1 MKFGELK
8 TIVENKLV
16 DSFIK
21 NELKSDLKVF
31 NKIIK
36 EDKSFGKMM
45 VKYDSLLEN
54 KGYDKDV
61 ATFMF
66 DEVISELKSLTLK
79 ESTVN
84 TIVKWS
90 EGIKCENKYI
100 EIDEFITSDDFEK
113 KFKIK
118 KSIIE
123 GLTKKPTIKESVKL
137 PISSLVKVANNTI
150 KKHLDTLNE
159 SDREKV
165 MEVLKSEDIL
175 KEKFN
180 ELKENTISTI
190 NSMISESDESV
201 KSTLSETVKKI
212 ESTEFS
218 KKEYVKLLTLNEGL
232 KK

>member
-45 VKYDSLLEN
+45 MKYDSLLEN

-66 DEVISELKSLTLK
+66 DEIISDLKSITLK
-79 ESTVN
+79 ESTIQ
-84 TIVKWS
+84 TILKWS
-90 EGIKCENKYI
+90 KGIQCENKYSD
-100 EIDEFITSDDFEK
+100 IDEFITSDDFEK

-118 KSIIE
+118 KGIVE
-123 GLTKKPTIKESVKL
+123 GLSKKPKIKESVKL

-175 KEKFN
+175 KEKFK

-212 ESTEFS
+212 ENTEFS